1 MSELNTTTNPS
12 AYDGKY
18 TVLSQVI
25 ELRKVYDDTVATAA
39 EALETANAAKAAA
52 HSNTVALEQVKTLRI
67 GGTTSVN
74 LTYNPEDGSHN
85 HVYGTNSLVAGQANN
100 VSTESVNT
108 FVSGSLNQVDGQNII
123 ASGNLQRV
131 DTGNNDIISG
141 NDNNLT
147 ETSNCIIS
155 GNGNTMEYTADSFTT
170 GNANTNSGRD
180 SIMCGVGNIMYEE
193 NDAMIMCGSGNDVPT
208 GENNIVAGSN
218 NYAEFAGN
226 SVICGNNCAMTT
238 AIVNGIV
245 GGSSNGTSENE
256 VSNTLIMGQ
265 DNDARHNNCIIS
277 GSNNITTRDNQMIV
291 GEYANPTANTLFA
304 VGRGTG
310 SNSRNNA
317 FMVDNT
323 GVATMRVGSITGSLV
338 LYSGG
343 TPVTLTGAQLQQLLA
358 LIQ

>member
-1 MSELNTTTNPS
+1 MSKLNTTTNPS

-25 ELRKVYDDTVATAA
+25 ELRKVYDETAANAA
-39 EALETANAAKAAA
+39 EALETANAAETAAYK
-52 HSNTVALEQVKTLRI
+52 NKVALEQVKTLRI
-67 GGTTSVN
+67 GGTASVN
-74 LTYNPEDGSHN
+74 LTYNAEDSSHS

-131 DTGNNDIISG
+131 DTGNNDVISG

-155 GNGNTMEYTADSFTT
+155 GNGNTMEYTANSFTT
-170 GNANTNSGRD
+170 GQANSNSGRD
-180 SIMCGVGNIMYEE
+180 SIMCGVDNVMYEE

-226 SVICGNNCAMTT
+226 SVICGNNCAMAS

-245 GGSSNGTSENE
+245 GGDSNGTSENE

-265 DNDARHNNCIIS
+265 DNNVSHNNCIVS
-277 GSNNITTRDNQMIV
+277 GSNNITTRDNQLIV

-304 VGRGTG
+304 VGRG
-310 SNSRNNA
+310 SNNNTRRNA
-317 FMVDNT
+317 LLVDVN
-323 GVATMRVGSITGSLV
+323 GITTLPTLIITSALKF
-338 LYSGG
+338 SDG
-343 TPVTLTGAQLQQLLA
+343 TTLTAAQLQQLLA